1 MDSKRVVELDM
12 MKFWGILFVVL
23 GHVTNMYF
31 PNGLVH
37 MSEHPKGLM
46 LISSFLYSF
55 HMPLFVFISGAVYSY
70 QYEILGKRYGLKRM
84 ISTKAKRLL
93 IPYLF
98 FGFVVMLPLMVGC
111 GFRESFVDY
120 AYHGIFLSKDSRHLW
135 FVLMLFEVFVVFWVM
150 RKMVEIIKLPKW
162 TLLVLSFVLMLV
174 SSKIPYIFQLNM
186 TAKYLFWF
194 AIGYDFMMHKDNY
207 KVFVLGVLFP
217 GMILMLYLIE
227 NQHLNVKAP
236 LFATVT
242 AMAGIM
248 LIYSISSNIAEG
260 GNSVVGLVVKSS
272 FGIYL
277 IHVPIIYLMFY
288 GFHTFSISPYLFS
301 LIVFLLS
308 IGISIV
314 LTFGI
319 RKIGLKC
326 LIGE

>member
-1 MDSKRVVELDM
+1 MDNKRVVELDI

-31 PNGLVH
+31 PGGLVH
-37 MSEHPKGLM
+37 MVEHPKGLM

-55 HMPLFVFISGAVYSY
+55 HMPLFVFVSGAVYSY

-84 ISTKAKRLL
+84 ISTKTKRLL

-98 FGFVVMLPLMVGC
+98 FGFVVMLPIMVGC
-111 GFRESFVDY
+111 GFRESLVGY
-120 AYHGIFLSKDSRHLW
+120 AYNGIFLSKDSRHLW

-227 NQHLNVKAP
+227 NQHLNVRVP

-248 LIYSISSNIAEG
+248 LIYSISSKIAGG
-260 GNSVVGLVVKSS
+260 GNSFVGLVVKNS

-288 GFHTFSISPYLFS
+288 GLHTFSISPYLFS

-314 LTFGI
+314 LTIAF
-319 RKIGLKC
+319 RRVGLKC

>member
-1 MDSKRVVELDM
+1 MVGRVSELDM

-31 PNGLVH
+31 PNAIVP
-37 MSEHPKGLM
+37 MAEHPKGLM
-46 LISSFLYSF
+46 LILSFLYLF
-55 HMPLFVFISGAVYSY
+55 HMPLFVFVSGAVYSY
-70 QYEILGKRYGLKRM
+70 QYEMLGKRYGLKRM
-84 ISTKAKRLL
+84 ISTKTKRLL

-98 FGFVVMLPLMVGC
+98 FGFVVMLPLMVCC

-120 AYHGIFLSKDSRHLW
+120 AYNGIFLSKDSRHLW
-135 FVLMLFEVFVVFWVM
+135 FVLMLFEVFIVFWVM
-150 RKMVEIIKLPKW
+150 RKIVEIIKLPKW
-162 TLLVLSFVLMLV
+162 TLLVLSFVLMLL

-186 TAKYLFWF
+186 TANYLFWF

-227 NQHLNVKAP
+227 NQHLNVRVP

-248 LIYSISSNIAEG
+248 LIYSISSKMKGE
-260 GNSVVGLVVKSS
+260 GNSFIGLIVKNS

-277 IHVPIIYLMFY
+277 IHVPIVYLMFY
-288 GFHTFSISPYLFS
+288 GFHGFSISPYLFS
-301 LIVFLLS
+301 LIVFLIS

>member
-1 MDSKRVVELDM
+1 MDNKRVVELDM
-12 MKFWGILFVVL
+12 MKFWGIL
-23 GHVTNMYF
+23 
-31 PNGLVH
+31 
-37 MSEHPKGLM
+37 EHPKGLM

-55 HMPLFVFISGAVYSY
+55 HMPLFVFVSGAVYSY

-84 ISTKAKRLL
+84 ISTKTKRLL

-98 FGFVVMLPLMVGC
+98 FGFVVMLPIMVGC
-111 GFRESFVDY
+111 GFRESLVGY
-120 AYHGIFLSKDSRHLW
+120 AYNGIFLSKDSRHLW

-227 NQHLNVKAP
+227 NQHLSVRAP

-248 LIYSISSNIAEG
+248 LIYSISSKMAGG
-260 GNSVVGLVVKSS
+260 GNSFVGLVVKNS

-314 LTFGI
+314 LTI
-319 RKIGLKC
+319 ACRRVGLKC
-326 LIGE
+326 MIGE

>member
-1 MDSKRVVELDM
+1 MDNKRVVELDM

-31 PNGLVH
+31 PGGLVH
-37 MSEHPKGLM
+37 MAEHPKGLM

-55 HMPLFVFISGAVYSY
+55 HMPLFVFVSGAVYSY

-84 ISTKAKRLL
+84 ISTKTKRLL

-98 FGFVVMLPLMVGC
+98 FGFVVMLPIMVGC

-227 NQHLNVKAP
+227 NQHLSVRAP

-248 LIYSISSNIAEG
+248 LIYSISSKMAGG
-260 GNSVVGLVVKSS
+260 GNSFVGLVVKNS

-314 LTFGI
+314 LTI
-319 RKIGLKC
+319 ACRRVGLKC
-326 LIGE
+326 MIGE

>member
-1 MDSKRVVELDM
+1 MDNKRVVELDM

-31 PNGLVH
+31 PGGLVH
-37 MSEHPKGLM
+37 MVEHPKGLM

-55 HMPLFVFISGAVYSY
+55 HMPLFVFVSGAVYSY

-84 ISTKAKRLL
+84 ISTKTKRLL

-98 FGFVVMLPLMVGC
+98 FGFVVMLPLMVSC

-120 AYHGIFLSKDSRHLW
+120 AYNGIFLSKDSRHLW
-135 FVLMLFEVFVVFWVM
+135 FVLMLFEVFIVFWVM

-186 TAKYLFWF
+186 TVKYLFWF
-194 AIGYDFMMHKDNY
+194 AIGYDFMMHKGNY

-227 NQHLNVKAP
+227 NQHLNVRVP

-248 LIYSISSNIAEG
+248 LIYTISSKIAG
-260 GNSVVGLVVKSS
+260 GGV
-272 FGIYL
+272 I
-277 IHVPIIYLMFY
+277 
-288 GFHTFSISPYLFS
+288 T
-301 LIVFLLS
+301 LLA
-308 IGISIV
+308 
-314 LTFGI
+314 
-319 RKIGLKC
+319 
-326 LIGE
+326 

>member
-1 MDSKRVVELDM
+1 MQSRVSELDM

-23 GHVTNMYF
+23 GHVANKYF
-31 PNGLVH
+31 PSGLVP
-37 MSEHPKGLM
+37 MAEHPKGLM
-46 LISSFLYSF
+46 FISSFLYSF
-55 HMPLFVFISGAVYSY
+55 HIPLFVFVSGAVYSY
-70 QYEILGKRYGLKRM
+70 QYEILGKRYGLERIFSIK
-84 ISTKAKRLL
+84 TKRLL

-98 FGFVVMLPLMVGC
+98 FGFVVMLPIMVGC

-120 AYHGIFLSKDSRHLW
+120 AYNGIFLSKDSRHLW

-162 TLLVLSFVLMLV
+162 TLLVLSFVLMLL

-207 KVFVLGVLFP
+207 KMFVLGVLFP

-227 NQHLNVKAP
+227 NQHLNVRVP

-242 AMAGIM
+242 ALAGIM
-248 LIYSISSNIAEG
+248 LIYTISSKMRG
-260 GNSVVGLVVKSS
+260 GNSAIGLVVKNS

-288 GFHTFSISPYLFS
+288 GFHGFSISPYLFS

-314 LTFGI
+314 LTIAF
-319 RKIGLKC
+319 RRVGLKC